1 MSYNIKEHN
10 RLMTKK
16 ELIEMLS
23 QYPDDMRIV
32 IDGYEGGYKDITE
45 CEEFELVL
53 NYHTAW
59 YYGAHETVDGLPK
72 HIEVKETE
80 PALYLS

>member
-1 MSYNIKEHN
+1 
-10 RLMTKK
+10 MTKK

-53 NYHTAW
+53 NYYTAYW
-59 YYGAHETVDGLPK
+59 YNGPHENVDGLSK

-80 PALYLS
+80 PALYLY